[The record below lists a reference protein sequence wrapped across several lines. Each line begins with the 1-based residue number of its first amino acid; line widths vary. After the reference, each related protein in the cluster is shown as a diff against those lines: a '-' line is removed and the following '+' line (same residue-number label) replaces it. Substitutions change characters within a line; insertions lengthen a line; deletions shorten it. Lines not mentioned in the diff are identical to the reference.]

1 MVKHGKEFR
10 NSNFARF
17 KGVGYLPPEDRYLFA
32 LDTPKYKFNLIGT
45 GMMGIEHLRVTYLE
59 GRATIHGIYDPNPR
73 SVAAAKSVLSQIDP
87 ELELKVYDDLESAC
101 MDPIV
106 DGLIIS
112 TPNFSHIS
120 VIREAIK
127 SKKHILLEK
136 PMATSIPDAHEIYT
150 IAKNYPAVFQV
161 GLQYRY
167 KAMYL
172 EAIQEAL
179 IRQSL
184 GDIKMIHI
192 LEHRF
197 PFLDKVK
204 QWNKFNEYSGGT
216 LVEKCCHYFDLM
228 NLFAQSRPKKVYATG
243 SMAVNFKTFKY
254 KGRKSDILDNAV
266 VAVDYENG
274 VRGGFTLCM
283 FSPQV
288 YEELMLCG
296 DEGHLRVYENND
308 FLPGPKPKTN
318 LELKLGEK
326 SASRI
331 SHPCYPTYI
340 EQSGHGGA
348 TFFEHRYFIDTIEG
362 KETSV
367 ATAEEGFWS
376 IVVGYAA
383 QKSIELGTPI
393 NVSDLLKEFSIN
405 L

>member
-1 MVKHGKEFR
+1 
-10 NSNFARF
+10 
-17 KGVGYLPPEDRYLFA
+17 
-32 LDTPKYKFNLIGT
+32 
-45 GMMGIEHLRVTYLE
+45 
-59 GRATIHGIYDPNPR
+59 
-73 SVAAAKSVLSQIDP
+73 
-87 ELELKVYDDLESAC
+87 
-101 MDPIV
+101 
-106 DGLIIS
+106 
-112 TPNFSHIS
+112 
-120 VIREAIK
+120 
-127 SKKHILLEK
+127 
-136 PMATSIPDAHEIYT
+136 
-150 IAKNYPAVFQV
+150 
-161 GLQYRY
+161 
-167 KAMYL
+167 MYL

-179 IRQSL
+179 IRQKL

-192 LEHRF
+192 LEHRY

-243 SMAVNFKTFKY
+243 SMAVNFKTFEY

-266 VAVDYENG
+266 VTVDYENG

-340 EQSGHGGA
+340 EESGHGGA
-348 TFFEHRYFIDTIEG
+348 TFFEHRYFIDAIEG

-393 NVSDLLKEFSIN
+393 DVSDLLKEFSIN